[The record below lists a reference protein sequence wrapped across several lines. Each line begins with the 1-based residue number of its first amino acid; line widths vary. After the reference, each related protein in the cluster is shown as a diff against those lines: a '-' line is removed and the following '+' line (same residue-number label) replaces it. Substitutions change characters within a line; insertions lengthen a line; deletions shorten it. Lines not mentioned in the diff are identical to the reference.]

1 MKVKLV
7 FLILSFCL
15 IEAKAQGII
24 KDYNNIGWYGYF
36 GDHKLSR
43 KFGLHT
49 EYQWRRTHFITAWQ
63 QSLARASVNYKITED
78 LSFAL
83 GYTFVETYPYGDYPS
98 TKEPYP
104 ENRIYQD
111 LKFKIPFWKFEFE
124 NRLRLE
130 QRFIAKLTDSTG
142 HKITGWDYRNRI
154 RYQLKVEFAVKGN
167 TIDAKEPYLTAYD
180 EIFIRFGGNTGKNCF
195 DQNRLFIGLGYKFTK
210 DFKFE
215 GGYFFQL
222 SKHQNKEKNT
232 GKYVYEY
239 NKGFIVSLYYDIDF
253 RKREGE

>member
-7 FLILSFCL
+7 FLILTFCL

-36 GDHKLSR
+36 GDHKLSS
-43 KFGLHT
+43 KFKLHT
-49 EYQWRRTHFITAWQ
+49 ECIWRRTNFITNWQ
-63 QSLARASVNYKITED
+63 QFLARASVNYTITEP

-98 TKEPYP
+98 SKEPYP
-104 ENRIYQD
+104 ESRIYQD
-111 LKFKIPFWKFEFE
+111 LKYKIPFWKFEFE

-130 QRFIAKLTDSTG
+130 QRFVAQLTDSTG
-142 HKITGWDYRNRI
+142 HKITGWDYRNRV
-154 RYQLKVEFAVKGN
+154 RYQLKVEFAFKGN
-167 TIDAKEPYLTAYD
+167 TIDAKEPYLTAYE

-195 DQNRLFIGLGYKFTK
+195 DQNRIFIGLGYQVA
-210 DFKFE
+210 DNFKFE

-222 SKHQNKEKNT
+222 SKHLHKEKKS
-232 GKYVYEY
+232 GKYVFEY

-253 RKREGE
+253 RKREGQ